1 MLEKYMSKPDI
12 EKEKI
17 QKNCEKEP
25 FNFRTDLATE
35 RRDLYRKANSIE
47 NEIDGIESEKEE
59 INENITVE
67 RVKITNEEGQK
78 AIGKPIGN
86 YITIDIKKLKIAQDE
101 DIEKS
106 AETLSNELTKILDSH
121 IDKQGEILVVG
132 LGNIYVTPDSLGP
145 KVVNDI
151 EVTRHIINYLPQYVE
166 EGTRMVSAISPGV
179 LGTTGIET
187 VEILKGIVDNIHPKL
202 VIVIDALAS
211 RSIERIS
218 STVQL
223 SDTGIVPG
231 AGVGN
236 KRSEI
241 SKETLGIPVIAIGI
255 PTVVETAVLVN
266 DCLNLFITK
275 LQEEAKSNEYLN
287 QLKEQD
293 NYDEIKESLIPGDF
307 NLIVTPKEID
317 DLIENMT
324 EVVAKGIN
332 MSMWDIRDRLNLS
345 QFLYKILSKKEP
357 YHNYFLIKVLFK
369 FIGLFL

>member
-1 MLEKYMSKPDI
+1 MLEK
-12 EKEKI
+12 
-17 QKNCEKEP
+17 QL
-25 FNFRTDLATE
+25 NFRTDLASE
-35 RRDLYRKANSIE
+35 RRDIYRKANRLE

-59 INENITVE
+59 INEKISVE
-67 RVKITNEEGQK
+67 RVKITNKQGEE

-101 DIEKS
+101 DIENS
-106 AETLSNELTKILDSH
+106 AEILSNELKKVLEEH
-121 IDKQGEILVVG
+121 IDKQGEVLVVG
-132 LGNIYVTPDSLGP
+132 LGNIYVTPDALGP
-145 KVVNDI
+145 KVINGI
-151 EVTRHIINYLPQYVE
+151 EVTRHIINYLPQYVN

-218 STVQL
+218 STIQL
-223 SDTGIVPG
+223 SDTGIIPG

-241 SKETLGIPVIAIGI
+241 SEATLGIPVIAIGI

-266 DCLNLFITK
+266 DSLDLFITK
-275 LQEEAKSNEYLN
+275 LQNEAKSNDYLN
-287 QLKEQD
+287 QLKEKD
-293 NYDEIKESLIPGDF
+293 NYEEIKEALMPSDY

-317 DLIENMT
+317 DLIENMS
-324 EVVAKGIN
+324 EIVAMGIN
-332 MSMWDIRDRLNLS
+332 QSM
-345 QFLYKILSKKEP
+345 
-357 YHNYFLIKVLFK
+357 
-369 FIGLFL
+369 